1 MTFGVKFPIMNDML
15 ETFLG
20 GIIGFIVFTA
30 VTHPKSKINIKL
42 PDKKIKNFQIFP
54 RVNVATRNKVIHV
67 HHWITLAL
75 TYLIIQGFIQ
85 LNIINGILLGGIFQG
100 LLYKDRFKILF
111 KEEEYLQQIKKGSLH
126 IPLLQR
132 LKRK

>member
-1 MTFGVKFPIMNDML
+1 MNDML

>member
-1 MTFGVKFPIMNDML
+1 MNDML

-75 TYLIIQGFIQ
+75 TYLVIQGFIQ